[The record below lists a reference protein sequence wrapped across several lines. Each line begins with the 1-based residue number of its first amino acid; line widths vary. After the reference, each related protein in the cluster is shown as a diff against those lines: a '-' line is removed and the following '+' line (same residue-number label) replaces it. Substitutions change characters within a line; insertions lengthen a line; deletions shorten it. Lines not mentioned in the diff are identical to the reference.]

1 MRLSI
6 FYKTSLNVWLI
17 FYQAEPTRQT
27 HTYTMTV
34 CFGKTLYVSS
44 TANGYELSRLHRLM
58 LSCTARYTTAP
69 STILLYIMNTLMCP
83 RPRPPPPGPHQH
95 WGAPCRTHTSYDTHQ
110 FGMASLDQICMQH
123 SKLHQAEIDISHRHW
138 KYKKTKKADGEV
150 VPFFFFFLVTK
161 FVTAVVIR
169 RRR

>member
-95 WGAPCRTHTSYDTHQ
+95 RGAPCRTHTHTMTHTNLVWPAWIKSACHIVNYTKRRLTLATDT
-110 FGMASLDQICMQH
+110 GI
-123 SKLHQAEIDISHRHW
+123 
-138 KYKKTKKADGEV
+138 TKRQKRQMV
-150 VPFFFFFLVTK
+150 KWFLFFFF
-161 FVTAVVIR
+161 
-169 RRR
+169 